1 MLWTQPTSDWTWA
14 LDRIADCT
22 EDGVNDVVVG
32 DFDGKVY
39 LLDGVTGN
47 VVWNWTNPTG
57 DKIMTIRGVADLSG
71 NGTPDVV
78 AGTQLLA
85 SPQTGGDVYAL
96 EGREGSTAVPDV
108 AGSPGLT
115 LSQAFPNP
123 FRERTTLELVS
134 ERAGHLEVLLCGP
147 DGRIV
152 RELTSR
158 HAGAG
163 EPLALSWDGRA
174 EGGKGLPAGVY
185 FVRAVL
191 EGTDVARQRVVLVR

>member
-1 MLWTQPTSDWTWA
+1 
-14 LDRIADCT
+14 
-22 EDGVNDVVVG
+22 
-32 DFDGKVY
+32 
-39 LLDGVTGN
+39 
-47 VVWNWTNPTG
+47 
-57 DKIMTIRGVADLSG
+57 MTIRGVADLSG

-96 EGREGSTAVPDV
+96 EGREGSTAVPD
-108 AGSPGLT
+108 AAESPGLT

-134 ERAGHLEVLLCGP
+134 KRAGRLEVLLCGP
-147 DGRIV
+147 DGRVV

-174 EGGKGLPAGVY
+174 DGGQDLPAGVY